1 MTEQEKKIEIT
12 DTPKAGSLERSTHL
26 VDVRYTKRRE
36 KANAGLESWPERS
49 ARQENRKDSDWHGGS
64 SFVARH
70 P

>member
-12 DTPKAGSLERSTHL
+12 DTPLERSTHL
-26 VDVRYTKRRE
+26 ADVCYTKRRE